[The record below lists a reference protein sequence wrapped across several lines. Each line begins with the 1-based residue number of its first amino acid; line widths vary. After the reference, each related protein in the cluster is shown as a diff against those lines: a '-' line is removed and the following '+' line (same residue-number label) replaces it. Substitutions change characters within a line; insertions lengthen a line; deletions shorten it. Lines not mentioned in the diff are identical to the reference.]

1 MHFLAGIL
9 IVVLTIIIIWLISS
23 FNLFIKGKNLIAEA
37 WSGID
42 VQLKRRYDLIPN
54 LVESVKGYSQH
65 ERKLYEDIAN
75 IRSQAISTQ
84 GVLEKGQ
91 IETALTQQLRS
102 LIAVSERYPDLKANQ
117 NFLELQKSLTNIEDE
132 IQLARRYYN
141 GTVRDFNIRVESF
154 PSNIIAMIFVFKRA
168 DFFEI
173 EVATQ
178 REAPTVKL

>member
-1 MHFLAGIL
+1 MRSIIYLLIL
-9 IVVLTIIIIWLISS
+9 ILVVIIIWLIVI
-23 FNLFIKGKNLIAEA
+23 FNRFIRGKNLIGEA

-65 ERKLYEDIAN
+65 ERKLFEDIAN
-75 IRSQAISTQ
+75 IRSQAMAIQ
-84 GVLEKGQ
+84 GVIEKGQ
-91 IETALTQQLRS
+91 VETALTQQLRS
-102 LIAVSERYPDLKANQ
+102 LIAVAESYPDLKANQ
-117 NFLELQKSLTNIEDE
+117 NFLDLQKNLVAIEDE

-141 GTVRDFNIRVESF
+141 GTVRDFNILVESF
-154 PSNIIAMIFVFKRA
+154 PSNIIALIFAFKRA

-178 REAPTVKL
+178 REAPAVKL